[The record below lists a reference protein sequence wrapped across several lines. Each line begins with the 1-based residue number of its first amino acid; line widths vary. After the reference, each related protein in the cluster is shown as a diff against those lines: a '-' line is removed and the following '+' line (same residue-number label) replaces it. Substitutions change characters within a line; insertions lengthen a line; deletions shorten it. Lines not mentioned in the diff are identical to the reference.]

1 MRVVLF
7 TSAMLAAASDA
18 LQLSQ
23 MGANQQDSITPEGM
37 PLVLAQTQQ
46 IPDVGELK
54 NKAAKAMDKDDK
66 KKMGDEK
73 FNQYRRIRK
82 VLQQKNGESKK
93 LAQKIEDVLDG
104 KKSNS
109 NEGSDGKK
117 SRSGSRSGSK
127 GKNNKSSSSKGTK
140 GDTKDKVKSAVNSI
154 KGRMEDK
161 NKRTK
166 EEQKK
171 KLEEVVK
178 TLRER
183 MSTMK
188 ETMEEKSKVDVRS
201 AVAESQVAQKKV
213 NQKIYSAMNKQ
224 VPAKMRSVIKTA
236 ITSFR
241 DGRVGK
247 GDVESLLNKHFSDKM
262 LDGIFKCVQ
271 GDLEK
276 CKRIDLDSWKLAAN
290 RDVEA
295 LAEKARIREFK
306 RKQKEKNVELKR
318 VDAIITEKS
327 MATQHER
334 KEERHIQKKANKL
347 T

>member
-23 MGANQQDSITPEGM
+23 MGANQQDSITPDGM

-188 ETMEEKSKVDVRS
+188 ETMEEKSKVDVKA
-201 AVAESQVAQKKV
+201 AVAESQVA
-213 NQKIYSAMNKQ
+213 
-224 VPAKMRSVIKTA
+224 
-236 ITSFR
+236 
-241 DGRVGK
+241 
-247 GDVESLLNKHFSDKM
+247 
-262 LDGIFKCVQ
+262 
-271 GDLEK
+271 
-276 CKRIDLDSWKLAAN
+276 
-290 RDVEA
+290 
-295 LAEKARIREFK
+295 
-306 RKQKEKNVELKR
+306 
-318 VDAIITEKS
+318 
-327 MATQHER
+327 
-334 KEERHIQKKANKL
+334 
-347 T
+347 